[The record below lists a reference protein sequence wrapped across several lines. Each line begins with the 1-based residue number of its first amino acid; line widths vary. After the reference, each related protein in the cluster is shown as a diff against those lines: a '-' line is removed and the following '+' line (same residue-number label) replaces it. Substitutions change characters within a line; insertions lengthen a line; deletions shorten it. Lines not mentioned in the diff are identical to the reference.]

1 MRASC
6 RGSNGCPVQVDPHQT
21 AQSASRRR
29 QALPSGHRDGGSR
42 HAGFAGVLHALA
54 LLVTLAG
61 IAHILSVLLVPHYA
75 VFDAAS
81 RFLAA
86 GSEARAELIT
96 PDEHGVSPILD
107 ADALTEIAVCGYDLG
122 DGPLRVS
129 ARAGNIPMAISLHVR
144 GGGVFYAVTDRAAQ
158 RGVIEFVVLDRQQFD
173 ERAARDDDGDS
184 QRELR
189 VVSPAPQGIVV
200 ARALVKQ
207 PSDRPAAQ
215 ALVSAT
221 ACGSAG

>member
-1 MRASC
+1 MDAPGFRT
-6 RGSNGCPVQVDPHQT
+6 R
-21 AQSASRRR
+21 SRLAR
-29 QALPSGHRDGGSR
+29 LTY
-42 HAGFAGVLHALA
+42 ALA

-61 IAHILSVLLVPHYA
+61 IAHILSVLLVPRYA

-86 GSEARAELIT
+86 GADARAELIA
-96 PDEHGVSPILD
+96 PDENGVSPILD
-107 ADALTEIAVCGYDLG
+107 ADALTEVAVCGYDLA

-129 ARAGNIPMAISLHVR
+129 ARAGAMPLAISLHIR

-158 RGVIEFVVLDRQQFD
+158 RGVIEFVVLNRQQFE

-189 VVSPAPQGIVV
+189 VVSPALQGIVV
-200 ARALVKQ
+200 ARALVRQ
-207 PSDRPAAQ
+207 PSDRPGAQ
-215 ALVSAT
+215 ALVSAM
-221 ACGSAG
+221 ACGGAG